1 MPIILAIDTS
11 TQACSCA
18 LNRDGV
24 IIEHFEII
32 PRQHADRLLS
42 MIDDLMNDQELT
54 YSDLSAVAF
63 GQGPGSFTGLRIAAG
78 VTQGIAFGANIPV
91 VPVSTLASMALQVRK
106 TDYDVVFSTLDAR
119 INEVYWGIYT
129 VEGKSVSLVSNEG
142 LCKPED
148 LPSSVPGNSESMIG
162 VGSGLEFLNRM
173 PEFYREILS
182 DKIPSIYPRAGAM
195 AQLATEYF
203 LKGLVRH
210 SEEVSPVYLRD
221 NVAKASVS

>member
-1 MPIILAIDTS
+1 MPLILAIDTS

-18 LNRDGV
+18 LNRDGE

-32 PRQHADRLLS
+32 PRQHADQLLS
-42 MIDDLMNDQELT
+42 MIDDLMKDQGLT

-63 GQGPGSFTGLRIAAG
+63 GQGPGSFTGLRIATG

-106 TDYDVVFSTLDAR
+106 TDNDVVFSTLDAR

-129 VEGKSVSLVSNEG
+129 VEGKSVSLISTEG

-148 LPSSVPGNSESMIG
+148 LPLSVPGNPASMIG
-162 VGSGLEFLNRM
+162 VGSGLEFRDRM
-173 PEFYREILS
+173 PELYREMLS
-182 DKIPSIYPRAGAM
+182 DEMPSIYPRAGAI
-195 AQLATEYF
+195 AELAVEYF
-203 LKGLVRH
+203 LQDMTRKP
-210 SEEVSPVYLRD
+210 EEVSPIYLRD
-221 NVAKASVS
+221 NVAKVSVS

>member
-18 LNRDGV
+18 LNRDGI
-24 IIEHFEII
+24 IIERFEII

-42 MIDDLMNDQELT
+42 MIDDLMNDQALD
-54 YSDLSAVAF
+54 YSDLDAVAY

-91 VPVSTLASMALQVRK
+91 VPISSLASMALQVGK
-106 TDYDVVFSTLDAR
+106 SEIDIVFSTLDAR
-119 INEVYWGIYT
+119 INEVYWGIYS
-129 VEGKSVSLVSNEG
+129 VEGKRVSLIGNEG

-148 LPSSVPGNSESMIG
+148 LPPCVQGNPVSLIG

-173 PEFYREILS
+173 PEFYRGILS
-182 DKIPSIYPRAGAM
+182 DKMPSIYPRAGTM
-195 AQLATEYF
+195 AELAAEYF
-203 LKGLVRH
+203 LEGLVKQP
-210 SEEVSPVYLRD
+210 EEVSPVYLRD
-221 NVAKASVS
+221 NVAKVSVK